1 MLKIREYARPRTLD
15 EAYRLCTGKK
25 NAVIGGMLWLKMQDK
40 AVNTAI
46 DLQDLGL
53 DKIEKTES
61 GWRIGAMV
69 TLRDLE
75 LSAEL
80 DALTGGAVKESVRHI
95 VGVQFRNLATVGGS
109 LWGRYGFSD
118 VLTLFMAL
126 DAKAELYSRGIV
138 DIETFAEMPTS
149 EKDLLLSV
157 TIPYDCGSCA
167 SQCEH
172 TPMEELTALMQ
183 YMVGHN
189 AAHAREL
196 AELASQLE
204 KNGNHVAYEQVMAA
218 VSDFEKGNLRL
229 SAVLAS
235 LKG

>member
-1 MLKIREYARPRTLD
+1 MHLD
-15 EAYRLCTGKK
+15 HDHSM
-25 NAVIGGMLWLKMQDK
+25 GGHTHEHTHADGTTHTHEHTHDQEHAHPHTHEEMH
-40 AVNTAI
+40 A
-46 DLQDLGL
+46 LG
-53 DKIEKTES
+53 
-61 GWRIGAMV
+61 
-69 TLRDLE
+69 
-75 LSAEL
+75 
-80 DALTGGAVKESVRHI
+80 
-95 VGVQFRNLATVGGS
+95 
-109 LWGRYGFSD
+109 
-118 VLTLFMAL
+118 
-126 DAKAELYSRGIV
+126 
-138 DIETFAEMPTS
+138 
-149 EKDLLLSV
+149 
-157 TIPYDCGSCA
+157 IPHDHDHDHDCAHNCGSCA

-204 KNGNHVAYEQVMAA
+204 KNGNHVAYEQAMAA

>member
-1 MLKIREYARPRTLD
+1 MLLD
-15 EAYRLCTGKK
+15 HDLSM
-25 NAVIGGMLWLKMQDK
+25 GGHTHEHTHADGTTHTHEHTHDQEHEHPHTHEEMH
-40 AVNTAI
+40 A
-46 DLQDLGL
+46 LG
-53 DKIEKTES
+53 
-61 GWRIGAMV
+61 
-69 TLRDLE
+69 
-75 LSAEL
+75 
-80 DALTGGAVKESVRHI
+80 
-95 VGVQFRNLATVGGS
+95 
-109 LWGRYGFSD
+109 
-118 VLTLFMAL
+118 
-126 DAKAELYSRGIV
+126 
-138 DIETFAEMPTS
+138 
-149 EKDLLLSV
+149 
-157 TIPYDCGSCA
+157 IPHDHDHDHDCAHDCGSCA